1 MKKQIL
7 FIVFLCAQLFCNI
20 TIASAQKNTYKV
32 GDFYCDDDKM
42 GVVFWVDESGQ
53 RGKIVSLEESPRL
66 AWATDGYEI
75 GNTSQTYNKE
85 NGAVNMMMI
94 QIDGGWK
101 RKFPAFAWCAE
112 LGDEWYIPA
121 IEELKM
127 FTLNKE
133 VYEAVSN
140 TLFECFQLGATP
152 LANGGEYG
160 YWSSTEVEA
169 MVIAEVVDGVE
180 VDRDSS
186 SPKHPE
192 IPVVRM
198 GTNNSWHEWSF
209 PKYHEFC
216 VRAVATFGP
225 RPETMVVMPLGY

>member
-7 FIVFLCAQLFCNI
+7 FIALLCAQLLCSS
-20 TIASAQKNTYKV
+20 IASAQEETYKV

-66 AWATDGYEI
+66 AWTIDGYEM

-101 RKFPAFAWCAE
+101 RNFPAFAWCAE
-112 LGDEWYIPA
+112 LGDGWYIPA
-121 IEELKM
+121 IEELKL

-133 VYEAVSN
+133 VYEAVSD
-140 TLFECFQLGATP
+140 TLEECYQLGATP
-152 LANGGEYG
+152 MPNGDTVG

-169 MVIAEVVDGVE
+169 MVIAEIVDGVE

-192 IPVVRM
+192 IPVVIW
-198 GTNNSWHEWSF
+198 GTNDWYEWSY
-209 PKYHEFC
+209 PKYYEFC

-225 RPETMVVMPLGY
+225 RSETMVVVPLGY